1 MMITKLGDKSPLV
14 RETDV
19 FERTDALIVALH
31 PRYLSIRLKGHKEA
45 VDVPYAAIL
54 DLGRK
59 LAYRTQRKGA

>member
-1 MMITKLGDKSPLV
+1 MTKLRPDKPV
-14 RETDV
+14 IRETDV
-19 FERTDALIVALH
+19 FERTDALVLELF
-31 PRYLSIRLKGHKEA
+31 PRHMSIRLKGHKEA